1 MEHRH
6 PPPAI
11 RMRWI
16 VHHRIWQLWI
26 WWLVPVWSR
35 VYRRVFASL
44 IQIDFV
50 VCCHY
55 FHHDRDRDRDRDSHH
70 RQRLFSY
77 LRGHYHGPLF
87 HDHHHRHR
95 HRPPHCHRHR
105 IPNHFLQ
112 VIYQILQSD
121 PRWQ

>member
-6 PPPAI
+6 PPLAI

-55 FHHDRDRDRDRDSHH
+55 FHRDRDRDRDRDSHH
-70 RQRLFSY
+70 HRQLLFSY

-87 HDHHHRHR
+87 HDHRHR
-95 HRPPHCHRHR
+95 HRLPHCHRHR